1 MSHLFAAKRQKA
13 WIKPH
18 YTGDEVAVGIGVAV
32 ALHAIPAL
40 LVFLK
45 IVHPL
50 ADSADSIEVAKP
62 VIAASLLKLG
72 HPLDPKQLPDRL
84 VPHRN
89 EAPKKQVIASR
100 EDPLHKLPDAGVPP
114 PNAMDSNRTLTVD
127 QQSPFAEDGGK
138 PNEQGSDA
146 GIEGGLETDPNKVHA
161 GDMYAAQ
168 LAKFFHDRWTI
179 PTVIT
184 NADAARLCVVFQMR
198 ITPRMTIFYLRE
210 QPIRK
215 SGNDLFDD
223 SARSMLQK
231 LLDDG
236 TVLPEPPADV
246 ADQYKNHA
254 VNLTLTGDMHGDAS
268 RCR

>member
-1 MSHLFAAKRQKA
+1 VAKLYAAKTSRSWA
-13 WIKPH
+13 RPH
-18 YTGDEVAVGIGVAV
+18 YTGDEVAVGLGLAV

-50 ADSADSIEVAKP
+50 ADGADSIVVTKP
-62 VIAASLLKLG
+62 VIAANLLKLG
-72 HPLDPKQLPDRL
+72 HPLDPNKLPDRL

-89 EAPKKQVIASR
+89 EAPKKQIVASR
-100 EDPLHKLPDAGVPP
+100 EDPLHKLPDGGIPP
-114 PNAMDSNRTLTVD
+114 PNAMDSNRTVKVD
-127 QQSPFAEDGGK
+127 QNSPFAEDGGR

-146 GIEGGLETDPNKVHA
+146 GVEGGLETDPNKVRA
-161 GDMYAAQ
+161 GDMYAAK
-168 LAKFFHDRWTI
+168 LSKFFHDRWSI

-184 NADAARLCVVFQMR
+184 NADAQRLCVVFQIN
-198 ITPRMTIFYLRE
+198 ITPRMVIWHLRE
-210 QPIRK
+210 VPVRK

-231 LLDDG
+231 LLDDR
-236 TVLPEPPADV
+236 TELPEPPQEV
-246 ADQYKNHA
+246 AESFEGRT

>member
-1 MSHLFAAKRQKA
+1 MSHLFAVKKQRA
-13 WIKPH
+13 WLKPH
-18 YTGDEVAVGIGVAV
+18 YTGDEIAVGIGVAL

-45 IVHPL
+45 VVHPL
-50 ADSADSIEVAKP
+50 ADSADAVVVAKP
-62 VIAASLLKLG
+62 FIAADLLKLG
-72 HPLDPKQLPDRL
+72 HPLDPKKLPDRL

-89 EAPKKQVIASR
+89 EAPKKQIVASR
-100 EDPLHKLPDAGVPP
+100 EDPLHKLDDAGVPP
-114 PNAMDSNRTLTVD
+114 PNSVDSQRTLQVEH
-127 QQSPFAEDGGK
+127 QSPFAEDGGR

-146 GIEGGLETDPNKVHA
+146 GVEGGLETDPNKVHM

-168 LAKFFHDRWTI
+168 LSKFFHDRWSI

-184 NADAARLCVVFQMR
+184 NADAQRLCVVYQIN
-198 ITPRMTIFYLRE
+198 ITPRMVIWHLRE
-210 QPIRK
+210 VPIRK

-231 LLDDG
+231 LLDDR
-236 TVLPEPPADV
+236 TELPEPPTEV
-246 ADQYKNHA
+246 ADNFKGRT